1 MKDLTTGFT
10 ETYTWSVIFGKD
22 EASIGLYHKSDS
34 AMLAEILVCN
44 RWVEFVLLHLP
55 GGYRLWSKILSWTT
69 TKEERVLTIPATKE
83 MLAVIAP
90 DERWLWDEDYVEEE
104 DPSGTV

>member
-10 ETYTWSVIFGKD
+10 KTYTWAVTFGKD
-22 EASIGLYHKSDS
+22 DATLGLYHKSDH
-34 AMLAEILVCN
+34 AMLVEIIVCN
-44 RWVEFVLLHLP
+44 RWVEFILLHLP
-55 GGYRLWSKILSWTT
+55 GGYSLWNRLLLWTA
-69 TKEERVLTIPATKE
+69 TKEERILTLPATKE

-90 DERWLWDEDYVEEE
+90 DEQWLWDEDYVEEE